1 MALNVKKILAMAGG
15 IAATVSTGGLAA
27 PVLIPAAL
35 NLASELIPEEDA
47 KKIATKADLDNW
59 ERVMIVQWVETY
71 RRLLSRGIGNLE
83 QAFRG
88 KLFSDFVMNYADHP
102 RDEWVESVYEMVSE
116 AVRWQIATA
125 TTIPEGG

>member
-1 MALNVKKILAMAGG
+1 MGLNIKKILSLAGG

-27 PVLIPAAL
+27 PILIPAAL

-47 KKIATKADLDNW
+47 KKIAAKGDLDNW
-59 ERVMIVQWVETY
+59 ERVMIVGWVETY
-71 RRLLSRGIGNLE
+71 KRLLSRGIGNLA

-88 KLFSDFVMNYADHP
+88 KLYSDFVMNYADDP
-102 RDEWVESVYEMVSE
+102 KDEWVDSVYEMVSE

-125 TTIPEGG
+125 ETEP